1 MPDKSANNA
10 KPASP
15 FSTPLEVVSALV
27 GLILTLGILA
37 IIGWHAFTGVEA
49 APPAISVS
57 PTRIVKSDAGYVVEV
72 VARNHSE
79 ATGAQVMLEGEL
91 KQSGQTVETSQAA
104 ISYVPGYS
112 ERRAGL
118 LFTKDPRRFEL
129 SVRVT
134 GFENP

>member
-15 FSTPLEVVSALV
+15 FSNPLEVVSALV
-27 GLILTLGILA
+27 GAILTFGILA
-37 IIGWHAFTGVEA
+37 IIGWHALTGAEA

-57 PTRIVKSDAGYVVEV
+57 PAQIVESPAGYVVEV
-72 VARNHSE
+72 VARNHSQ

-91 KQSGQTVETSQAA
+91 KQGGQTVETSQAA
-104 ISYVPGYS
+104 ISYVPGHS

-118 LFTKDPRRFEL
+118 LFTQDPRRFEL
-129 SVRVT
+129 SVRAT